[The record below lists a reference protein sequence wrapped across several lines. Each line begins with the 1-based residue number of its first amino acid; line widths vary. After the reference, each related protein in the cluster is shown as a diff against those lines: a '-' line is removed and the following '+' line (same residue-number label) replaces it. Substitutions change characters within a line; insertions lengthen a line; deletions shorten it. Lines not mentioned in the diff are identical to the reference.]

1 MTIFKSLAF
10 ILAVSH
16 CNFSDL
22 FLKKTSGEWWFH
34 ILYLALHHKSCVQTF
49 GCGKIPPPS
58 TSAPLNSEK
67 PSTEVEASKL
77 TSETAAY
84 VGKMT
89 PLEAI
94 EAGTVWLIIV
104 ALLMKTNDWRRPHH
118 SGRLISN
125 ERRAASALIT
135 SA

>member
-1 MTIFKSLAF
+1 M
-10 ILAVSH
+10 
-16 CNFSDL
+16 
-22 FLKKTSGEWWFH
+22 SGGST
-34 ILYLALHHKSCVQTF
+34 YLALHHKSCVQTF

-77 TSETAAY
+77 TSETAAF